1 MARGVEYMGFMDRFR
16 SPAPP
21 VQREVKVAL
30 GTSSATG
37 AFFRTGQLG
46 AITPSGALGLYEKST
61 AVSVPINMIVDSFKS
76 VVPIL
81 LINGSMV
88 DQHPL
93 LELLQ
98 NPSPYFTRSQLF
110 EVMGKDYL
118 ITGNTYLAGLGSP
131 SRPPLELQPI
141 SPRSVQV
148 VPGQGGLPRQY
159 TVGGDSMGG
168 AYERID
174 TTDGVAFVRGPAA
187 DMKQIRMYSTKSNSL
202 LEGQSKLLAATQEA
216 RQHIL
221 GGQHNV
227 SLLEN
232 GGRLSLVFH
241 FAADMDDQTFED
253 AKQRIYAQFGGPT
266 NVGKIGVTAGGA
278 DTMQI
283 KEFGVNAKDMDFAN
297 LQNMAKQAVALQ
309 YRVPLPLVTTE
320 ASTFNNYTEA
330 KLALYDDAVIPLTM
344 DIFGGLADWL
354 FPRFKL
360 NRSRDLLMFDHGKVT
375 TLAMRRNSEMKIRRD
390 IDVETDN
397 ELRDL
402 MSLEP
407 YPEGDIHFKPAN
419 LVPAG
424 TEPILPAPPT
434 GDEL

>member
-1 MARGVEYMGFMDRFR
+1 MGFMDRFR
-16 SPAPP
+16 PNSGNTPR
-21 VQREVKVAL
+21 REVKVAL

-37 AFFRTGQLG
+37 AFFRTGSLG
-46 AITPSGALGLYEKST
+46 AISPAGALGLYEKST
-61 AVSVPINMIVDSFKS
+61 AVSVPINMVVDSFKS
-76 VVPIL
+76 VEPIL
-81 LINGSMV
+81 LINGKLI

-98 NPSPYFTRSQLF
+98 NPSPYFTRSQFF
-110 EVMGKDYL
+110 EVVGKDYL
-118 ITGNTYLAGLGSP
+118 ITGNTYIAGLGSP
-131 SRPPLELQPI
+131 ARPPLELQPI

-148 VPGQGGLPRQY
+148 AQGAGGLPAQY

-168 AYERID
+168 AYVRQD

-187 DMKQIRMYSTKSNSL
+187 DMKQIRMYSTKGNSL

-253 AKQRIYAQFGGPT
+253 AKQRIYQQFGGT
-266 NVGKIGVTAGGA
+266 QNAGNIGVTAGGN
-278 DTMQI
+278 DTIQI

-309 YRVPLPLVTTE
+309 YRIPLPLVTME

-330 KLALYDDAVIPLTM
+330 KLALYDDAVIPLTK
-344 DIFGGLADWL
+344 DIFDGLADWL
-354 FPRFKL
+354 FPRFRL
-360 NRSRDLLMFDHGKVT
+360 NRSKDVLTFDHGKVT
-375 TLAMRRNSEMKIRRD
+375 TLAMRRNSEMKLRRD

-397 ELRDL
+397 EIREL

-424 TEPILPAPPT
+424 TEPLAPAGPGP
-434 GDEL
+434 DEL